1 MKPLSASEAAARIE
15 AGTLTSET
23 LVRACL
29 ERIAEREPTVKA
41 WAHLDPDARAGAGQG
56 GRRRRKA
63 ACCAAC
69 RWG

>member
-1 MKPLSASEAAARIE
+1 MKPLSASEAVAKIE

-41 WAHLDPDARAGAGQG
+41 WAYLNSDLALAQA
-56 GRRRRKA
+56 KA
-63 ACCAAC
+63 ADAAKI
-69 RWG
+69 GEL